1 MDNYF
6 QTNWAGN
13 EGHPAEDELL
23 LYVDGGLAA
32 GQAEHLRAHLETC
45 WSCCVKTEKMNEA
58 ISDFIDYRNVII
70 TPMFEPPPQGWRKL
84 DAEMRRLLSPHA
96 GESRQKYP
104 IWRWLFSSGF
114 GMRAA
119 AALAFVLVILAGFEI
134 GREVTTR
141 SEFAL
146 EQRPASAQAGV
157 PKQIELGPAEGT
169 ALEWM
174 LRDSYSDATNADHPT
189 GGRQ

>member
-6 QTNWAGN
+6 QTNWAEN
-13 EGHPAEDELL
+13 EGHPAEGELL
-23 LYVDGGLAA
+23 LYVDGELAA
-32 GQAEHLRAHLETC
+32 REAERLRAHLETC
-45 WSCCVKTEKMNEA
+45 WPCRVKTEKMNEA

-114 GMRAA
+114 GMRAT
-119 AALAFVLVILAGFEI
+119 AALALVLVTLTGFEV
-134 GREVTTR
+134 GREAIARSTR
-141 SEFAL
+141 KPE
-146 EQRPASAQAGV
+146 SAQAGV

-174 LRDSYSDATNADHPT
+174 LRDSYSGATSAAHPE